1 MLEQRHNTHVLSSF
15 NSSSDNH
22 SYNNENKKKK
32 RKSIVSADIKVKTDY
47 EQLYNKKMEKINDI
61 LNKYNIISN
70 QSSNKEEKK
79 VAKKNK
85 KIIYNDEPPLK
96 VLKNRKTVQ
105 LKNDNIL
112 SISNSLIN
120 SNSNN
125 KIIINKDKTA
135 KKIEEQKNND
145 FSYFTFHETS
155 NLNNKKNDF
164 LSYKKSIRDIRF
176 NNIQKYIE
184 EENKN
189 QKRKKLNSKNKL
201 LLYQPTDNSRN
212 LIRSIKKSETCFI
225 TKESKTSY
233 ILSNIKFNV
242 RNDLCFYT
250 KKIIGP
256 EEHIKLRRKIKKLK
270 FEKLKG
276 EVEDEKIPTF
286 SSIDSSS
293 SNNSLTKIKSKGKS
307 KTKLK
312 TKKKKTHIKPKPKAS
327 PQKKKLV
334 LPKNNNIN
342 NRPLRSISVHSKF
355 SNESN
360 QIQKPNNIN
369 INKGNINKKLTKRGN
384 KERKYSILARH
395 QDFYKKD
402 WKDRITSSKE
412 LRNLDSNNKVPLS
425 RNLLDI
431 NKPTDEGAQ
440 DKDKETVEKDFKKF
454 LEEQRKKRNN
464 QIMNFMRRQGMNSYN
479 FFYPKEPSPLLSTFK
494 NKYSVYPTL
503 NINRRSSLDKDKEK
517 PLKEKFK
524 TSFNSAKTFLHEK
537 KNLKRL
543 LEENENEREK
553 KYEIIKMH
561 IKEKHYGNENDCPI
575 CRLKREKEEMNTLDI
590 KSIKY
595 NRFKVFSPIIQNGKI
610 KIIREFE
617 PLNKNRVN
625 SARMD
630 LIGVN
635 QHPRRNFS
643 VILDYFMQ

>member
-1 MLEQRHNTHVLSSF
+1 MLEQRHNTHVLSSY
-15 NSSSDNH
+15 NTSSDNH

-61 LNKYNIISN
+61 LSKYNIISN

-85 KIIYNDEPPLK
+85 KIIYNDEPSSK
-96 VLKNRKTVQ
+96 RIKKRKTVQ
-105 LKNDNIL
+105 LKNENIL

-135 KKIEEQKNND
+135 KKIEEQKNSD
-145 FSYFTFHETS
+145 FSYFTFNETS
-155 NLNNKKNDF
+155 NLNNKKKEF

-189 QKRKKLNSKNKL
+189 QKKRKLNSKNKL

-212 LIRSIKKSETCFI
+212 LIRSIKKSEICFI

-233 ILSNIKFNV
+233 MLSNIKFNV
-242 RNDLCFYT
+242 RNDLGFYT

-256 EEHIKLRRKIKKLK
+256 EEYIKLRRKIRKLK
-270 FEKLKG
+270 LEKLKN
-276 EVEDEKIPTF
+276 EAEDEKIPTF

-293 SNNSLTKIKSKGKS
+293 SNNTLTKIKSKGKS
-307 KTKLK
+307 KSKLK

-334 LPKNNNIN
+334 LPKNNNV

-360 QIQKPNNIN
+360 NQTQKPNNIN
-369 INKGNINKKLTKRGN
+369 KGYINKKLTKQGN
-384 KERKYSILARH
+384 KERKYSILVRH
-395 QDFYKKD
+395 QDFIKKE

-412 LRNLDSNNKVPLS
+412 LRNLDINNKIPLS

-440 DKDKETVEKDFKKF
+440 DKDKETGEKDFKKF

-503 NINRRSSLDKDKEK
+503 NINRRSSLDREKEK

-524 TSFNSAKTFLHEK
+524 TSFNSAKTYLHDK
-537 KNLKRL
+537 KNLKKL
-543 LEENENEREK
+543 LEDNEKEKEK
-553 KYEIIKMH
+553 KYEIIKIH
-561 IKEKHYGNENDCPI
+561 IKEKHYGNEQDCPI
-575 CRLKREKEEMNTLDI
+575 CRLKREKEELNTMDI

-595 NRFKVFSPIIQNGKI
+595 NRFKVFSPIVQNGKI

-630 LIGVN
+630 LIEVN
-635 QHPRRNFS
+635 KHPRRNFS